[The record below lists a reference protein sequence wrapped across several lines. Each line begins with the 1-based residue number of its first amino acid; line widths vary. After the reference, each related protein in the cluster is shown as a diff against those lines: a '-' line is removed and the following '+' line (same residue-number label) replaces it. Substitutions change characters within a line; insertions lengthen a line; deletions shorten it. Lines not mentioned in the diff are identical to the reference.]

1 MATSSI
7 KERTVAEICQ
17 LVTDYDIQ
25 MRQAVEDGMES
36 VRITMRLIGRDL
48 VSKTLSNCFFY

>member
-1 MATSSI
+1 MASSST
-7 KERTVAEICQ
+7 KQRTVAEICQ

-25 MRQAVEDGMES
+25 MRRAVEDGMES

-48 VSKTLSNCFFY
+48 VSKTLSN